1 MDLEPSDGITVAELI
16 DMLAQH
22 PADAIVEL
30 SIVAPVRDGD
40 DDITVD
46 RYPIDGIMPWRD
58 PDDPADDAGKVWLV
72 GGEDDD
78 VEVFLDA
85 IENPDDHDHAG
96 HDHDGHDHHH

>member
-1 MDLEPSDGITVAELI
+1 MDLESRDGITVAELI

-22 PADAIVEL
+22 PADAVVEL
-30 SIVAPVRDGD
+30 SIVAPVADGD

-46 RYPIDGIMPWRD
+46 RYPIDGVMPWRD
-58 PDDPADDAGKVWLV
+58 EEDQSGPGTVWLV

-85 IENPDDHDHAG
+85 IETDD
-96 HDHDGHDHHH
+96 HDHDGHDHEH

>member
-1 MDLEPSDGITVAELI
+1 MELEPRDGITVAELI

-22 PADAIVEL
+22 PADAVVEL
-30 SIVAPVRDGD
+30 SIVAPVSDGD

-46 RYPIDGIMPWRD
+46 RYPIDGVMPWHD
-58 PDDPADDAGKVWLV
+58 EGDEAGPGTVWLV

-85 IENPDDHDHAG
+85 IEADAHDHDG
-96 HDHDGHDHHH
+96 HDHDGHDHDH